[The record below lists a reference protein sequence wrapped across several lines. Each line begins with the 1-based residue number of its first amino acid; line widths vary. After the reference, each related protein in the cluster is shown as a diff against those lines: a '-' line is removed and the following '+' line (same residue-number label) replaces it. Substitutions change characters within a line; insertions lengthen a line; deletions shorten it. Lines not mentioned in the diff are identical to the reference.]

1 MLGLIH
7 EAGGTIGRNLE
18 EPTASCA
25 VAAPSS
31 VAVRGGWD
39 GLRGDEKVMV
49 IGLVSVTLPA
59 MSSAHVAMSPAS
71 GVCDAKQPRS
81 EIA

>member
-1 MLGLIH
+1 MLGLSH
-7 EAGGTIGRNLE
+7 EAGGTIGWNLE

-25 VAAPSS
+25 APSS
-31 VAVRGGWD
+31 VAVCGGWD
-39 GLRGDEKVMV
+39 GLRGDEKVKR
-49 IGLVSVTLPA
+49 LVSVTRPA

>member
-1 MLGLIH
+1 MLGLSH

-39 GLRGDEKVMV
+39 GLRGDEKVKW
-49 IGLVSVTLPA
+49 LVSVTLPA